1 MYHDQLNWLSTI
13 YATFT
18 VLESPHLI
26 FAYGIN
32 KTPLTGWRLGDA
44 ADHAQRDAR
53 LVGRHLHGVKDEIED
68 HMRIIEREKKSQL
81 HSGHP
86 DLKTQLTWDGKQIL
100 GAVDVTEMAQQELT
114 KWPAPRI
121 Q

>member
-68 HMRIIEREKKSQL
+68 HMRIIERKKKSASFGASRFKDPA
-81 HSGHP
+81 HMGWEADPRCSGC
-86 DLKTQLTWDGKQIL
+86 D
-100 GAVDVTEMAQQELT
+100 
-114 KWPAPRI
+114 
-121 Q
+121 